1 MELKAF
7 DSPES
12 LLEIIPRNVAEN
24 IKFRMDFHKLLSKD
38 DSMQK
43 IFMEMMFVKPQLYFD
58 LCCFTY
64 DPRQPRGCVNR
75 PFILREAQVE
85 AVNEL
90 KSGIDNGENKLI
102 NKSREEGATELII
115 KLFALYWRLFP
126 QESFLVGSRAAE
138 FVDAG
143 VEVSKG
149 QLTGVHKC
157 LMHKLVYAII
167 HWPKWM
173 QPNFLKTYMRTE
185 NLDNGSVIY
194 GQSCN
199 ENFGAGDRCRAVMV
213 DEHGRMEHR
222 IAASTIDNLF
232 DVTKCVIYN
241 STHFYG
247 IGHPY
252 SRLLSSGK
260 IDVIVLPWERNPEKN
275 EGMYRSPRYDEI
287 EIKDIEYYRKII
299 PEAFENI
306 KTMEPFKLS
315 TFTKEMLT
323 LPEEVAEKLRSISF
337 IADGG
342 DKNDGGWRS
351 PWYDEEEKRRT
362 PRGMARDVDRN
373 AAGSG
378 AMFFSPA
385 TLRRIRLETIRPAN
399 YKGEIQFTLK
409 TEGKNH
415 IPRVI
420 NPHFKEGGRG
430 RFRWWGKL
438 INGRPDQNHNY
449 IVANDISRGMGSS
462 NSVAQ
467 VIDVN
472 TSEQVGIWVC
482 PNTTPDAFADQAVAI
497 CMWCGGLTRQAYL
510 IWEENGPGGAFDQRR
525 RRLGYT
531 FVYTRKNERA
541 RTRKKKQTFGWHSSP
556 DEKFDLLQELDL
568 ALARGLQ
575 TKPNDKFLILHDGRS
590 LTELETYITFENKK
604 IGPSGLSEDEDSGAE
619 ASHGDRVIPLGE
631 AILAMKEQGKAAV
644 VEEKKNISKNSFAYR
659 SQQRKQAL
667 NQVDSKRKFLR

>member
-1 MELKAF
+1 MRLKAF
-7 DSPES
+7 DSPET
-12 LLEIIPRNVAEN
+12 LLKIVPRTVSEN
-24 IKFRMDFHKLLSKD
+24 IQFRMEFHKILSGD

-43 IFMEMMFVKPQLYFD
+43 IFLEMMFQKPQLYFD

-75 PFILREAQVE
+75 PFILREAQSE
-85 AVNEL
+85 AITEL
-90 KSGIDNGENKLI
+90 KSGIDNGENKLVD
-102 NKSREEGATELII
+102 KSREEGATELII

-126 QESFLVGSRAAE
+126 QEAFLIGSRAAE

-143 VEVSKG
+143 VEISKG

-157 LMHKLVYAII
+157 LMHKLLYAII

-199 ENFGAGDRCRAVMV
+199 ENFGAGDRTRATMV

-222 IAASTIDNLF
+222 IAASIIDNLP
-232 DVTKCVIYN
+232 DVTECVIYN

-247 IGHPY
+247 VGHPY
-252 SRLLSSGK
+252 NKLLSSNK
-260 IDVIVLPWERNPEKN
+260 VDVIVLPWERNPEKN
-275 EGMYRSPRYDEI
+275 EGIYRSPSYDMI
-287 EIKDIEYYRKII
+287 EIRDIDYYKRLA
-299 PEAFENI
+299 PEAFEDI
-306 KTMEPFKLS
+306 QAMKPFKLS
-315 TFTKEMLT
+315 AFTKEMLT
-323 LPEEVAEKLRSISF
+323 LPEEAVEKLKNISF

-342 DKNDGGWRS
+342 DGNEGGWRS
-351 PWYDEEEKRRT
+351 KWYDTQEKKRT
-362 PRGMARDVDRN
+362 PRGMAQNVDRN
-373 AAGSG
+373 PMGSG

-385 TLRRIRLETIRPAN
+385 TLRRIGLETIRPAN

-415 IPRVI
+415 IPRI
-420 NPHFKEGGRG
+420 SQPCFKEGGRG
-430 RFRWWGKL
+430 RFRWWGEL
-438 INGRPDQNHNY
+438 IKGRPDQSHNY
-449 IVANDISRGMGSS
+449 MVCCDIARGMGAS

-467 VIDVN
+467 VVDVN
-472 TSEQVGIWVC
+472 TGEQVGIWVC
-482 PNTTPDAFADQAVAI
+482 PNTTPDSFADQAVAI
-497 CMWCGGLTRQAYL
+497 CKWCGGATKGAYL
-510 IWEENGPGGAFDQRR
+510 IWEATGPGGAFDQRR

-531 FVYTRKNERA
+531 FVYTKRNERA
-541 RTRKKKQTFGWHSSP
+541 KVRKKKQTFGWDSNHNS
-556 DEKFDLLQELDL
+556 KFDLLQDLDL

-575 TKPNDKFLILHDGRS
+575 TNPNDKFIIIHDGRT

-619 ASHGDRVIPLGE
+619 ASHGDRVIALALGP
-631 AILAMKEQGKAAV
+631 LAMKEQPKAAAV
-644 VEEKKNISKNSFAYR
+644 VEKKMPRSGFAYR
-659 SQQRKQAL
+659 SAQRKREL
-667 NQVDSKRKFLR
+667 NRVNHSRKFLT